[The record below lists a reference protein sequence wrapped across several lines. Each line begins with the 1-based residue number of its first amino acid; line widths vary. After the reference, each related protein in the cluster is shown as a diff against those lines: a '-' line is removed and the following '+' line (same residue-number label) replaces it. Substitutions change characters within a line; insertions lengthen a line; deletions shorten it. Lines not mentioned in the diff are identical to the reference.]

1 MHPHIE
7 INESSDPMNGAGAW
21 ARKSGPQSNLQHGDT
36 RGNPTVNRAS
46 PYANCRPHPTL
57 SEGVNKFA
65 LHFVLE
71 KLTGT

>member
-36 RGNPTVNRAS
+36 VGKQLWMGPVQTPSAAFS
-46 PYANCRPHPTL
+46 L
-57 SEGVNKFA
+57 
-65 LHFVLE
+65 
-71 KLTGT
+71 